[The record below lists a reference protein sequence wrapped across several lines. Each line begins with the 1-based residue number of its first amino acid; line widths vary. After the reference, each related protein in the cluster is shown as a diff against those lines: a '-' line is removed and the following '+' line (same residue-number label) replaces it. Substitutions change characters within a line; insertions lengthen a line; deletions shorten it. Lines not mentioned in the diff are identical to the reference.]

1 MAKIA
6 TLIAVFAISTVMSTR
21 LGRSINV
28 HTRRR
33 MRTEDRWNSCRERRL
48 KLNNAVSEADTAP
61 EQTNKIA
68 KSSQIIVTSF
78 YRITVG
84 RIWLM

>member
-21 LGRSINV
+21 LGRSINA

-33 MRTEDRWNSCRERRL
+33 MRTVDRWNSCRERRL
-48 KLNNAVSEADTAP
+48 KLNNAVSEADRPRRRTASR
-61 EQTNKIA
+61 A
-68 KSSQIIVTSF
+68 S
-78 YRITVG
+78 G
-84 RIWLM
+84 RRAN